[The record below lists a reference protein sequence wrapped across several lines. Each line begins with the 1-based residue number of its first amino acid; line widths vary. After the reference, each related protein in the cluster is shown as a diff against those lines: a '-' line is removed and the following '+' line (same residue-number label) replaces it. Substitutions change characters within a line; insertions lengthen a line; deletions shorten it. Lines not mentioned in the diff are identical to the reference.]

1 MDKYVRQRL
10 RMCMIHKHPTVR
22 KAYGMCYKWNIE
34 FFARIGLIPS
44 KWWFYYKMW
53 GTYTIEKY
61 IEYHTHRNKVD
72 MYKRIQKLKEQGK
85 EYYTNE
91 RLKKMDY
98 AFSR

>member
-1 MDKYVRQRL
+1 
-10 RMCMIHKHPTVR
+10 MIHKHPTVR
-22 KAYGMCYKWNIE
+22 KSYGMHYKWNIE

-61 IEYHTHRNKVD
+61 VEYHMRRNNVN
-72 MYKRIQKLKEQGK
+72 MVKRIQILKEQGV
-85 EYYTNE
+85 EYYTKE

-98 AFSR
+98 SFSK